1 MLSLLALTAPI
12 YLLIAAGFVA
22 TRAGL
27 FARNDMRVF
36 GKFVIHLALP
46 ALLFNTLSQR
56 QFSEIF
62 NPVFLL
68 AYIAGSLAALSAGIA
83 WARRVKGLQ
92 PSASAIVGMGMCC
105 SNSGFIGFPL
115 VAMVLGAPTAGIAL
129 ALAMLVENVII
140 IPLGLALA
148 EGGGAGQGGGSRAG
162 QLARAIGQSLRQ
174 LARNPIIHGLALGL
188 LFSLTGWQLPEPVT
202 RAIGLFAVSCSALA
216 LFVIG
221 GSLVGVSIGS
231 MWKEVSAVAAGKLLL
246 HPLGVLLMLMVLPPI
261 ARELQVAAVLMASVP
276 IMGIYTVLAQ
286 RHGHD
291 GMAAA
296 AQLGATVAS
305 FLTLPLVLWVLGPVH

>member
-27 FARNDMRVF
+27 FQRADMRVF
-36 GKFVIHLALP
+36 GKYVIHLALP

-56 QFSEIF
+56 QLSEIF
-62 NPVFLL
+62 NPVFLT
-68 AYIAGSLAALSAGIA
+68 AYVTGSLLALAAGIA
-83 WARRVKGLQ
+83 WARRVKRLDA
-92 PSASAIVGMGMCC
+92 SASAILGMGMCC

-129 ALAMLVENVII
+129 ALAMLVENLVV
-140 IPLGLALA
+140 IPLALALA
-148 EGGGAGQGGGSRAG
+148 EGGGGQGGTRAWR
-162 QLARAIGQSLRQ
+162 LAHAFGQSLRA
-174 LARNPIIHGLALGL
+174 LARNPIIHGLALGM
-188 LFSLTGWQLPEPVT
+188 LFSITGWHLPEPVT
-202 RAIGLFAVSCSALA
+202 RAIGLLAVSCSALA

-221 GSLVGVSIGS
+221 GSLVGVSIGA

-305 FLTLPLVLWVLGPVH
+305 FLTLPLVLWALGPVR

>member
-1 MLSLLALTAPI
+1 MLSILALTAPI

-22 TRAGL
+22 TRTGL
-27 FARNDMRVF
+27 FQRADMRVF

-68 AYIAGSLAALSAGIA
+68 AYAVGSLLALSAGIA
-83 WARRVKGLQ
+83 WARRVKKLD

-115 VAMVLGAPTAGIAL
+115 VSMVLGAPTAGIAL
-129 ALAMLVENVII
+129 ALAMLVENLLV

-148 EGGGAGQGGGSRAG
+148 EGGAGQGGGSRVR
-162 QLARAIGQSLRQ
+162 QLAHAIGQSLRT

-188 LFSLTGWQLPEPVT
+188 LFSLMRWQLPEPLT
-202 RAIGLFAVSCSALA
+202 RAIGLLAVSCSALA

-221 GSLVGVSIGS
+221 GSLVGVSIGPL
-231 MWKEVSAVAAGKLLL
+231 WREVSAVTAGKLLL
-246 HPLGVLLMLMVLPPI
+246 HPLGVLLLLMVLPPI
-261 ARELQVAAVLMASVP
+261 ARELQIAAVLMASVP

-296 AQLGATVAS
+296 SQLGATVVS
-305 FLTLPLVLWVLGPVH
+305 FLTLPLVLWVLAPVR